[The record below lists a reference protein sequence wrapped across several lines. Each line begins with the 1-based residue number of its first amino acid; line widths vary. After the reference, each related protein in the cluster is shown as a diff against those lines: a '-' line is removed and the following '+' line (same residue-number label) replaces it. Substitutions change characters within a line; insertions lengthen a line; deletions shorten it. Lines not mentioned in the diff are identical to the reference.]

1 MKIQKFSFSI
11 KVLGLLL
18 FIGLAYMSIV
28 LESCTKANSEN
39 WSLYRT
45 IAVENFTPTGITN
58 HDRLL
63 LVSDSSRD
71 EILIFD
77 TLDGSIQ
84 QKVSVSTPVY
94 IESKKSRLLI
104 PSFYKDTIYVFRGGP
119 LYKLLSF
126 SELSGPTSAD
136 AIDINNYAIVD
147 HQNDRVLYSK
157 DDFKIIIDGQE
168 DNQSLEKPSN
178 VMLLND
184 KIYVLDS
191 GNKEVKV
198 FYNSGEFD
206 FSFGENQ
213 KFKWPIGMC
222 SDENFIYISDSHKN
236 IICVYNHEGEFIEK
250 TKNSIHKPEVIIAGQ
265 KLSLVGKLHV
275 QDTDNFLGSTW
286 MGLRWEF
293 RSNLSDNFFVTTG
306 RIGNKDKIYL
316 SIKLKYAGNTVAK
329 DLHVRL
335 VEQT

>member
-1 MKIQKFSFSI
+1 M
-11 KVLGLLL
+11 
-18 FIGLAYMSIV
+18 
-28 LESCTKANSEN
+28 
-39 WSLYRT
+39 
-45 IAVENFTPTGITN
+45 
-58 HDRLL
+58 
-63 LVSDSSRD
+63 
-71 EILIFD
+71 IFD

-250 TKNSIHKPEVIIAGQ
+250 IKNSIHNPSDISTID
-265 KLSLVGKLHV
+265 GKL
-275 QDTDNFLGSTW
+275 
-286 MGLRWEF
+286 
-293 RSNLSDNFFVTTG
+293 FVANKK
-306 RIGNKDKIYL
+306 GNHI
-316 SIKLKYAGNTVAK
+316 SILKRKAIDSLIIN
-329 DLHVRL
+329 
-335 VEQT
+335 